1 MNKLDDQ
8 IRDYYQS
15 QKLDE
20 HRADAILE
28 TGRQLSNVRRLKNVS
43 ILALAAAAIIVVA
56 AYFAIP
62 DESQSV
68 NDLASAEIAAIHHMQ
83 LDPELRRSDYQELQA
98 AFAKL
103 DFSIIPAKKFIRDNF
118 ILQGGRYC
126 TLCGKT
132 TAQLSLV
139 NKTTGEPC
147 FLYITKLDELLTNIQ
162 ADTVVVDGIHVQMW
176 KSDNRLFAMS
186 RTVVAGL

>member
-8 IRDYYQS
+8 IREYYQK

-28 TGRQLSNVRRLKNVS
+28 TGRQLSSVRRLKNVS
-43 ILALAAAAIIVVA
+43 MLALAAAAIIVIA
-56 AYFAIP
+56 TYFAIP
-62 DESQSV
+62 DDSRSV
-68 NDLASAEIAAIHHMQ
+68 NELVSAEIAVNHHMQ
-83 LDPELRRSDYQELQA
+83 LDPELRTSDYQELQA
-98 AFAKL
+98 AFTKL
-103 DFSIIPAKKFIRDNF
+103 DFSIIPAKKFILDNF

-126 TLCGKT
+126 TLCGET

-147 FLYITKLDELLTNIQ
+147 FLYITKIDELLTNIQ
-162 ADTVVVDGIHVQMW
+162 PDTAVIDGIHVQMW
-176 KSDNRLFAMS
+176 KSDDRFFAMS
-186 RTVVAGL
+186 RMDVAAL